1 MRIVLVQKPSD
12 TSVILNQVKS
22 ADHQLVSSGFQKL
35 MELVGTFHGIDLSEL
50 TIIRIMIPSWTGPM
64 TIERNWTN
72 YFLVLSVSPGRDLSP
87 SRTGNVRKVG
97 KTVY

>member
-35 MELVGTFHGIDLSEL
+35 MELVGIFDEIDL
-50 TIIRIMIPSWTGPM
+50 IWA
-64 TIERNWTN
+64 NN
-72 YFLVLSVSPGRDLSP
+72 C
-87 SRTGNVRKVG
+87 
-97 KTVY
+97 